1 MARKKLS
8 VKSEQKQPRLKK
20 KLKVKD
26 NPLLPLGS
34 EIYASNT
41 LVTDNLFFISIV
53 PDTEE
58 FLKELKISS
67 NDVNPFPWEDVD
79 LQLEFNRKEPLDVDN
94 DGMIESMG
102 KIDQYNW
109 LKLMYP
115 SCEFYQI
122 TKWLGKKVNTLVIVL
137 AEEHGKPVAIVKTIE

>member
-1 MARKKLS
+1 MARKKLL
-8 VKSEQKQPRLKK
+8 VKSEEGQPRLKK
-20 KLKVKD
+20 KLKVKED
-26 NPLLPLGS
+26 NLLPLGS
-34 EIYASNT
+34 DVYASHT
-41 LVTDNLFFISIV
+41 LITDNQFFISIV
-53 PDTEE
+53 PDTED
-58 FLKELKISS
+58 FLGKLKISA
-67 NDVNPFPWEDVD
+67 NDVKSFPWEDVD
-79 LQLEFNRKEPLDVDN
+79 LQLEFNRKEPLDVSD

-122 TKWLGKKVNTLVIVL
+122 TKWLGKNVNTLVIVL

>member
-8 VKSEQKQPRLKK
+8 VKTDEKQPKLRK

-26 NPLLPLGS
+26 SPLLSLGS

-41 LVTDNLFFISIV
+41 LVTDNLSFISIV

-67 NDVNPFPWEDVD
+67 NDVDSFSWEDID
-79 LQLEFNRKEPLDVDN
+79 LQLEFNRKEPLDVDD

>member
-8 VKSEQKQPRLKK
+8 VKSEERQPRLKK
-20 KLKVKD
+20 KLKVKEE
-26 NPLLPLGS
+26 NLLPLGS
-34 EIYASNT
+34 EVYASQT
-41 LVTDNLFFISIV
+41 LVTDNQFFISIV

-58 FLKELKISS
+58 FLKEFKISA
-67 NDVNPFPWEDVD
+67 NDVKPFPWEDVD
-79 LQLEFNRKEPLDVDN
+79 LQLEFNRKEPLNIDDN
-94 DGMIESMG
+94 GMIESMG

-137 AEEHGKPVAIVKTIE
+137 AEEHGKPIAIVKTTE